1 MSRTIHM
8 SLSVRG
14 ALNWSKA
21 EMKRMASSITV
32 DGKQLKT
39 ADEVRNFLLDELSKG
54 HEMLPF
60 GNCDNHDWKT
70 GCKGH
75 YETEDKA

>member
-1 MSRTIHM
+1 MKTHI

-14 ALNWSKA
+14 ALNMTK
-21 EMKRMASSITV
+21 EELKRMAPSITI

-39 ADEVRNFLLDELSKG
+39 AGEVKNLLFDELSKG

-60 GNCDNHDWKT
+60 GDCDNFDWKT

-75 YETEDKA
+75 DKQTQEDKA